1 MNAQFP
7 PPIPRLDPARLIMA
21 VAEQHGIR
29 LDLIGTAAEG
39 EVGAAFVRWPD
50 GREGVL
56 GTVGDASP
64 ETGHRLG
71 RTAEALQLA
80 RTAGVPVPRYD
91 LIVPVDGT
99 HVVVQER
106 LPGRPPASVDAALID
121 RMIMVTEPWA
131 GLLAGFEAAPAS
143 LHLTESG
150 PGFCVHESLERYDP
164 RTRRLLGRVR
174 EIGRTGP
181 NVIMGDDLVHL
192 DYHAG
197 NILVEDA
204 GVITGIIDWDAAAR
218 GDRWFSLETLSQ
230 CVIRAGRAP
239 ESQHR
244 LRELIEAA
252 VPPDRLRS
260 YRAHLA
266 LRQVDWSIRHH
277 GPADVDFW
285 LDVAADR
292 LEPW

>member
-1 MNAQFP
+1 MNAQLP
-7 PPIPRLDPARLIMA
+7 PPIPRLDPARLIDA
-21 VAEQHGIR
+21 LATRHRIH
-29 LDLIGTAAEG
+29 LDLIGTASEG
-39 EVGAAFVRWPD
+39 AVGAAFVRWPD
-50 GREGVL
+50 GRDGVL

-71 RTAEALQLA
+71 RTAEVLRLA
-80 RTAGVPVPRYD
+80 RARGVPVPSYD

-106 LPGRPPASVDAALID
+106 LPGRPPGAADATLID

-131 GLLAGFEAAPAS
+131 GLLARFEAEPAS

-164 RTRRLLGRVR
+164 RTRRLLGQVR
-174 EIGRTGP
+174 EIGRAGP
-181 NVIMGDDLVHL
+181 NLIMGDDLVHL
-192 DYHAG
+192 DYHPG
-197 NILVEDA
+197 NILVDDT

-218 GDRWFSLETLSQ
+218 GDRWFSLEVLSQ
-230 CVIRAGRAP
+230 FLIRSGRALAT
-239 ESQHR
+239 QRR
-244 LRELIEAA
+244 LRDLIEAA
-252 VPPDRLRS
+252 APPERLRS

-266 LRQVDWSIRHH
+266 LRQVDWVIRHN

-285 LDVAADR
+285 LGVAQKR
-292 LEPW
+292 LDQ